1 MDEPTTLSDEEIH
14 TGATGEYRAE
24 VSDADMDDADD
35 TDDTD
40 STDATDADADD
51 MDS

>member
-24 VSDADMDDADD
+24 TTDADMDD
-35 TDDTD
+35 TDDMDGTD
-40 STDATDADADD
+40 STDADADD
-51 MDS
+51 SDS

>member
-24 VSDADMDDADD
+24 TSDADMDD
-35 TDDTD
+35 TDDMDGTD
-40 STDATDADADD
+40 STDSTDADADD
-51 MDS
+51 SDS